1 MDRKKIFN
9 IFRIFI
15 SIALMSFLVY
25 RNRGNFADI
34 LEAIKSLD
42 IIFLIYAA
50 LLFIL
55 AISSIVFRW
64 GVLLMAHGYNIS
76 RPFLWQSA
84 YIGWFYNMLLPA
96 SVGGD
101 FYRVYDL
108 YRNKGV
114 AMDRN
119 TSAVVMERIIGSL
132 TGIVLLFIAYF
143 LGTFSY
149 LTRNTVIGLLTA
161 LVVILAFFIILFFPR
176 FFRIDVVIR
185 KIRLLDRIRPKL
197 RDFHNML
204 TSYRYKKKYF
214 FASFLLSLYIQ
225 TVFIT
230 AYYFINRSLGMG
242 LTYRTMVFI
251 LPFVQVASSAPI
263 AIGGMGL
270 RENAAVFALES
281 FGASR
286 SDATLFS
293 LIVLALTLLN
303 ALLGGLVYVLK
314 NLFYRSKGLL

>member
-1 MDRKKIFN
+1 MDKKKIFN
-9 IFRIFI
+9 FIRIFV

-25 RNRGNFADI
+25 RNRGNFAEM
-34 LEAIKSLD
+34 LAAVKSLD
-42 IIFLIYAA
+42 IIFLAYAA

-64 GVLLMAHGYNIS
+64 EVLLRAHGYNIS

-84 YIGWFYNMLLPA
+84 YIGWFYNMLLPT

-108 YRNKGV
+108 YENKGV
-114 AMDRN
+114 DMDKN
-119 TSAVVMERIIGSL
+119 ISAVVMERIIGSL

-149 LTRNTVIGLLTA
+149 FTRNTVIWLLIA
-161 LVVILAFFIILFFPR
+161 QGVILAFFIVLFFPR
-176 FFRIDVVIR
+176 FFRIDSVIR
-185 KIRLLDRIRPKL
+185 KIGFLNRIRLKL
-197 RDFHNML
+197 KDFHNML
-204 TSYRYKKKYF
+204 TSYRHKKKYF

-225 TVFIT
+225 AVFIT
-230 AYYFINRSLGMG
+230 AYYFISRSLGMG
-242 LTYRTMVFI
+242 LTYRMMVFT
-251 LPFVQVASSAPI
+251 LPFVQLASSVPI

-293 LIVLALTLLN
+293 FIVLALTLLN
-303 ALLGGLVYVLK
+303 ALLGGLVYILK
-314 NLFYRSKGLL
+314 NLFYKSRGIL